1 MFDLAGLF
9 LNIVYDLKDF
19 VVFVV
24 VVVAA
29 VLIVMVLVVV
39 VVVVG
44 VVLIVEFE
52 VSKAIEAGE
61 VNF

>member
-19 VVFVV
+19 VNFVV
-24 VVVAA
+24 VVTA
-29 VLIVMVLVVV
+29 VLIVIVLVVV
-39 VVVVG
+39 VMVG